1 MTAIRNKSRRLRV
14 LVFIAGSTV
23 CLFSN
28 GRAQEPGEGRGK
40 GDFLLRPETTFQHYC
55 APCHGETGRGDGRY
69 FGYGLQPL
77 PRDLTDAEYMGAK
90 TDEELLVSISGGT
103 ASIGKSNLCPPWGKT
118 LGRERSEGL
127 VRYLRSLSSTAV
139 IQDTVGT
146 TSPIAAAAPE
156 RTGSVLRLAILFA
169 MSLALLGTGWVQ
181 WRRLR

>member
-1 MTAIRNKSRRLRV
+1 MTAICNKSRHLQV
-14 LVFIAGSTV
+14 LVFIAGSMV
-23 CLFSN
+23 CLFSSS
-28 GRAQEPGEGRGK
+28 RAQEPGEKRGK
-40 GDFLLRPETTFQHYC
+40 GDFLLRPETTFRHYC

-77 PRDLTDAEYMGAK
+77 PRDLTDAEYMSAK
-90 TDEELLVSISGGT
+90 KDEELITSISGGT

-118 LGRERSEGL
+118 LGPQRIEGL
-127 VRYLRSLSSTAV
+127 VRYLRSLSAATV

-146 TSPIAAAAPE
+146 TSPITAAAPE
-156 RTGSVLRLAILFA
+156 RAVSLLHLVLLIA